1 MTQNEVFWKSKNAK
15 CLLWGLS
22 LGVGLV
28 LGNRIYGLYSR
39 KTIMP
44 VSPHK
49 DSETSECVCVTVWL
63 LIVCVCVCVRVC
75 VRVRVRVRACAC
87 VCVCV
92 CVWERDSSRA
102 WSPDRT
108 IQAFHNRCVFFC
120 NTSLLLS
127 LSLISPSSLL
137 LLQGFFYFIT
147 QSKQL
152 LSLFRPHPPSH
163 LKFILPSLC
172 CILWHSVQE
181 FITST
186 RNYKRNLKE
195 LLSFDS
201 VFICI

>member
-1 MTQNEVFWKSKNAK
+1 M
-15 CLLWGLS
+15 C
-22 LGVGLV
+22 
-28 LGNRIYGLYSR
+28 
-39 KTIMP
+39 
-44 VSPHK
+44 
-49 DSETSECVCVTVWL
+49 
-63 LIVCVCVCVRVC
+63 VCVCVCVFVC
-75 VRVRVRVRACAC
+75 VRVCVCAC

-92 CVWERDSSRA
+92 CVWERVCVFVCVCVGGGGGGERERDSSRA
-102 WSPDRT
+102 WCPDRT
-108 IQAFHNRCVFFC
+108 IQAFHNRCLFFC
-120 NTSLLLS
+120 NTSLFLS